1 MVNLKSAKR
10 DNQQV
15 TQVTIVRPGFN
26 HQQLLWLILVSVLIH
41 GLGLLLFARY
51 QRIQSVEPEKTDLK
65 PIEFTVVPE
74 KSPEAAK
81 DKIGDALPPDPEP
94 AALEPKIAAPPT
106 PPSPEPSP
114 APAPAPAPQEIPEP
128 PDLTPTAKD
137 QTPILSGSDNAAIPK
152 PETSPSPQP
161 QNDSVATSLPSKS
174 PPIPEP
180 KIQPKKPANPDGVS
194 TSAGDLLGGDFAKTL
209 ASGGDAFFSPEAL
222 EYKSVLNPDQLA
234 ALKGIDLS
242 QYLAAM
248 EGKVKPNWNPAFRQD
263 ERTTVL
269 TFNIEKSGQV
279 TGLQLSQSSG
289 SDEVDRDALEAVQN
303 SVPFAPLP
311 ADFPLKALEITFSFN
326 IHIY

>member
-1 MVNLKSAKR
+1 MVDLKSAKQ

-15 TQVTIVRPGFN
+15 TIVHPGLN
-26 HQQLLWLILVSVLIH
+26 RQELLWPILLSVLIH

-51 QRIQSVEPEKTDLK
+51 QSLQPVKPEKSDLK

-74 KSPEAAK
+74 ESAETITEDQSGDRAA
-81 DKIGDALPPDPEP
+81 PP
-94 AALEPKIAAPPT
+94 EPKIVTPPT
-106 PPSPEPSP
+106 PPQPEPSP
-114 APAPAPAPQEIPEP
+114 APAPAPQPIPEV
-128 PDLTPTAKD
+128 TE
-137 QTPILSGSDNAAIPK
+137 QTPVLSDLDSASTPKPAAIPA
-152 PETSPSPQP
+152 PQP
-161 QNDSVATSLPSKS
+161 KPVATPPKSDSVATSLPPKS

-180 KIQPKKPANPDGVS
+180 NQPNKPANPDGVS
-194 TSAGDLLGGDFAKTL
+194 TSAGDLLGGNFEKTL
-209 ASGGDAFFSPEAL
+209 ASGGEAFFSPEAL
-222 EYKSVLNPDQLA
+222 EYNSVLNPEQLA

-242 QYLAAM
+242 EYLAEM

-279 TGLQLSQSSG
+279 TGLQVAQGSG
-289 SDEVDRDALEAVQN
+289 SDEADREALSAVQN

-311 ADFPLKALEITFSFN
+311 ADFPLKSLEITFSFN